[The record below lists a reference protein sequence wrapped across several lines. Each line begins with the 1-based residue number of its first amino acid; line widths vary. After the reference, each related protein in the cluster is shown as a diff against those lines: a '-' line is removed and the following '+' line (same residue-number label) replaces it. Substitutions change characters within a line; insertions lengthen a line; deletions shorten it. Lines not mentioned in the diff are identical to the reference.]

1 LRPIYPF
8 LEVNIYG
15 KPIEELKDKDELIYD
30 LIFSETMVYEIHVEQ
45 YIVDIYKYDR
55 FIDNVK
61 EILRKSKVDIVK
73 EKINVEANAVIW
85 RIVVSK

>member
-1 LRPIYPF
+1 MRPIYPF

>member
-1 LRPIYPF
+1 
-8 LEVNIYG
+8 
-15 KPIEELKDKDELIYD
+15 LKDKDELIYD

>member
-1 LRPIYPF
+1 
-8 LEVNIYG
+8 
-15 KPIEELKDKDELIYD
+15 LKDKDELIYD
-30 LIFSETMVYEIHVEQ
+30 LIFSETTEYVIHVEQ

>member
-1 LRPIYPF
+1 MR
-8 LEVNIYG
+8 
-15 KPIEELKDKDELIYD
+15 DKDELIYD
-30 LIFSETMVYEIHVEQ
+30 LIFSETTVYEIHVEQ

-73 EKINVEANAVIW
+73 EKINVEANSVVW